1 MKSLRTLLIPSVAFS
16 VLTLGCGMSKPLFP
30 VHADTKTPLQ
40 IVLDQLDAA
49 SKSFKNAQADVLS
62 DVYTRSIKAHDT
74 EPGSI
79 YVERSGGATTMG
91 AITLDPGTKAP
102 TKIVAFN
109 GSTFQLYTVGTNQV
123 DVFKATASQAKYDSF
138 LTLGF
143 GGSGTDLAKNW
154 TINDQGPETIDGVKT
169 EKLDLVSKDPSVSN
183 LFSHVTIWVD
193 PTRAVSLKQIFF
205 APSGDNRTATYT
217 NIKLN
222 SSINK
227 KPYAISN
234 KATRISH

>member
-1 MKSLRTLLIPSVAFS
+1 MNLSRATSILAISFATVA
-16 VLTLGCGMSKPLFP
+16 L
-30 VHADTKTPLQ
+30 HAQAPKA
-40 IVLDQLDAA
+40 ILDQLDAA
-49 SKSFKNAQADVLS
+49 SKTFKNAQANVLS

-74 EPGSI
+74 EPGSL
-79 YVERSGGATTMG
+79 YVERSGSATTMG
-91 AITLDPGTKAP
+91 AITFDPSTKAP
-102 TKIVAFN
+102 TKIIAVS
-109 GSTFQLYTVGTNQV
+109 GDTYQLYTVGTNQD
-123 DVFKATASQAKYDSF
+123 DVLKATTDQAKYNSL

-143 GGSGTDLAKNW
+143 GGSGSDLARAW
-154 TINDQGPETIDGVKT
+154 TINDQGPDTIDGVKT
-169 EKLDLVSKDPSVSN
+169 EKLDLVSKDPSVRN

-227 KPYAISN
+227 KPYAISS
-234 KATRISH
+234 KATRINH